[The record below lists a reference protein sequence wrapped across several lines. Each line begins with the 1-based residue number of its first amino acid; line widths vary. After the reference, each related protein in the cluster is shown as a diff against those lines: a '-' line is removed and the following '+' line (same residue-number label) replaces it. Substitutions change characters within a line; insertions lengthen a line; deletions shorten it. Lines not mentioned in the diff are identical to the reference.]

1 MVVVTK
7 IYDNNSNDKILVYFL
22 YVNSSNEVCN
32 IKNKTEFIN
41 NGEISRERQL
51 YLIKENQFNELKKHK
66 LISLSYIN
74 FDINEE
80 DIEDLVK
87 NKLDKCF
94 FKQLEVVEDIKFNPS
109 LFLFTKINC
118 IFYIYKEIIH
128 SENTTRKIMLNVK
141 HRKSRKA

>member
-1 MVVVTK
+1 MVVITK
-7 IYDNNSNDKILVYFL
+7 IYDNNSTDKILVYFL
-22 YVNSSNEVCN
+22 YVNSSNEIYN

-74 FDINEE
+74 FDINED
-80 DIEDLVK
+80 DIEDLIN
-87 NKLDKCF
+87 NKLEKVF
-94 FKQLEVVEDIKFNPS
+94 FKKLETIEDIKFNPS
-109 LFLFTKINC
+109 LFLFTRINC
-118 IFYIYKEIIH
+118 IFYIYKELTH
-128 SENTTRKIMLNVK
+128 SEHTTRKIMLNIK

>member
-1 MVVVTK
+1 MVVITK
-7 IYDNNSNDKILVYFL
+7 IYDNNSTDKILVYFL
-22 YVNSSNEVCN
+22 YVNSSNEIYN

-74 FDINEE
+74 FDINED
-80 DIEDLVK
+80 DIEDLIN
-87 NKLDKCF
+87 NKLEKVF
-94 FKQLEVVEDIKFNPS
+94 FKKLEMIEDIKFNPS
-109 LFLFTKINC
+109 LFLFTRINC
-118 IFYIYKEIIH
+118 IFYIYKELTH
-128 SENTTRKIMLNVK
+128 SEHTTRKIMLNIK

>member
-7 IYDNNSNDKILVYFL
+7 IYDNNSNDKILIYFL
-22 YVNSSNEVCN
+22 YVNISNEVCN

-87 NKLDKCF
+87 NKLDRSF

>member
-7 IYDNNSNDKILVYFL
+7 IYDNNSNDKILIYFL

-87 NKLDKCF
+87 NKLDRSF